1 MALLLSRVTLPE
13 LARKIYAIAL
23 QEYFDEIIEYKCFNI
38 PLIIMKNER
47 EYKDDAKIYT
57 LHSILSD
64 VRNIRNNLES
74 FKSNILSK
82 YKNYNIHFPLQFKN
96 LISKWIIFV
105 RKIKH
110 LDDDISEM
118 SFNNLLYSIENI
130 INNKSNYEIMS
141 ISKYYAK
148 NFIYVTYNCI

>member
-13 LARKIYAIAL
+13 LAHKIYTIAL

-47 EYKDDAKIYT
+47 EYKDNTKIYT

-64 VRNIRNNLES
+64 IRNIRNNLES
-74 FKSNILSK
+74 FKTNILSK
-82 YKNYNIHFPLQFKN
+82 YKNYNIHFPLQFKE
-96 LISKWIIFV
+96 LVSKWMIFV
-105 RKIKH
+105 KNIKH
-110 LDDDISEM
+110 VENDFMSMSLDS
-118 SFNNLLYSIENI
+118 LLFSIKNI
-130 INNKSNYEIMS
+130 INNNSNTQIMN

-148 NFIYVTYNCI
+148 KL